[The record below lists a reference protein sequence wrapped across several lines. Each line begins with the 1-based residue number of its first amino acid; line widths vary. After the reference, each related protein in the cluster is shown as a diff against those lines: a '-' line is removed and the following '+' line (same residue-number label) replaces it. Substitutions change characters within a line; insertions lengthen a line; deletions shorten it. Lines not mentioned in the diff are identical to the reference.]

1 MDLIHRS
8 ASMLS
13 AQVSAVVFS
22 HAYQCCASQMN
33 FSIDSLSVDGR
44 SIDIRMLRGKLH
56 VQATLALY
64 GGYLLPYYLHEE
76 TGWSL
81 SVDDLK
87 SQTQKV

>member
-1 MDLIHRS
+1 
-8 ASMLS
+8 
-13 AQVSAVVFS
+13 
-22 HAYQCCASQMN
+22 MN

-56 VQATLALY
+56 AQATLALY